1 MLVDFLLL
9 LLRFLVLIE
18 SVKQRLML
26 FKHQTSD
33 ISETDTF
40 AFVNV
45 KPILLVRCWV
55 LFFMLG
61 AGTVKTIWLHC
72 GL

>member
-1 MLVDFLLL
+1 
-9 LLRFLVLIE
+9 
-18 SVKQRLML
+18 ML

-45 KPILLVRCWV
+45 KPILPVWCWV

-61 AGTVKTIWLHC
+61 AGIVKRILLHC
-72 GL
+72 GI

>member
-1 MLVDFLLL
+1 MVDA
-9 LLRFLVLIE
+9 
-18 SVKQRLML
+18 L
-26 FKHQTSD
+26 FRHQTSD

-45 KPILLVRCWV
+45 KPILLVWCWV

-61 AGTVKTIWLHC
+61 L
-72 GL
+72 